1 MGKARGRN
9 RYKLREPWVS
19 TVSMKPALLVQ
30 DVQNVWLYDPDSN
43 QDLRKSV
50 EKRLDVINGTISW
63 FRRNGLPIIVGYTE
77 DREQGLMPGARS
89 YEVPESVHVKST
101 DLKATKRHASA
112 FGNPEFGAM
121 LKREGCDA
129 LVIVGLSASGCV
141 LATYW
146 SAFDWDIHPYLVEG
160 GVASH
165 NEEHVRFAEEI
176 CETVS
181 LAALDGTFCRA
192 EL

>member
-1 MGKARGRN
+1 
-9 RYKLREPWVS
+9 
-19 TVSMKPALLVQ
+19 MKPALLVQ
-30 DVQNVWLYDPDSN
+30 DIQNVWLYEPDSN
-43 QDLRKSV
+43 QELRKSV
-50 EKRLDVINGTISW
+50 EKRLDVINDAIGW
-63 FRRNGLPIIVGYTE
+63 FRRNRFPIIVGYTE
-77 DREQGLMPGARS
+77 DEEQGLLPGTKS
-89 YEVPESVHVKST
+89 FEVPKTVDIEDA

-141 LATYW
+141 LATYF
-146 SAFDWDIHPYLVEG
+146 SALDWDIRPYLIQG

-176 CETVS
+176 CDTLNVN
-181 LAALDGTFCRA
+181 ALDSTFR
-192 EL
+192 

>member
-1 MGKARGRN
+1 
-9 RYKLREPWVS
+9 
-19 TVSMKPALLVQ
+19 MKPALLVQ
-30 DVQNVWLYDPDSN
+30 DIQNVWLYDPDSN
-43 QDLRKSV
+43 QDLRRSL
-50 EKRLDVINGTISW
+50 EKRLGVINGAISW
-63 FRRNGLPIIVGYTE
+63 FRSHGYPVIVGYTE
-77 DREQGLMPGARS
+77 DEEQGLLPGTKP
-89 YEVPESVHVKST
+89 YGVPETVDVKDT

-141 LATYW
+141 LGTYW
-146 SAFDWDIHPYLVEG
+146 SAFDWDVRPYLIQG

-176 CETVS
+176 CDTVS
-181 LAALDGTFCRA
+181 LEALDSIFC
-192 EL
+192 